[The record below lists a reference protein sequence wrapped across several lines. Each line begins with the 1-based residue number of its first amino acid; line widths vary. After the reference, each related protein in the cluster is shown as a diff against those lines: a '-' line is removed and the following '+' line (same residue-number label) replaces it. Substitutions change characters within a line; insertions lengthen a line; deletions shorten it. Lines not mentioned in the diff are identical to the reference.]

1 MKKGF
6 TLKLTTLLFT
16 LALSFALAFAFYGA
30 KPAFAASVTSP
41 SAYFSGTYQSL
52 EFKDDN
58 LVATVKTG
66 NTLSFNNSLVIDDFE
81 MQLVVPSEIKE
92 VKITLNYTTFSRT
105 IFSSK
110 SYIFISFIPNCFF

>member
-92 VKITLNYTTFSRT
+92 VKITLNLASGLLMVIKILIRKNKYFEKQ
-105 IFSSK
+105 IK
-110 SYIFISFIPNCFF
+110 K